1 MHKELLNQLQTDVL
15 PLISVF
21 NNDFGLV
28 GGTAIALH
36 LGHRKSID
44 FDLFTNKKFENG
56 EIVRKLLTQATIDST
71 IVDQLDQLT
80 VIVNQVKLT
89 FLYYPFPLEFINDF
103 EGIIKTPDLL
113 SLAAMK
119 AYTLGRRSKWKDYI
133 DLFFIFKKFSLREV
147 CDKANQIF
155 KTSFNEKLFREQLMF
170 FNDIDFTE
178 KINFVPEF
186 FVSDEEIKNTLQNI
200 SMSKND

>member
-15 PLISVF
+15 PLISGF

-36 LGHRKSID
+36 LGHRKSI
-44 FDLFTNKKFENG
+44 
-56 EIVRKLLTQATIDST
+56 
-71 IVDQLDQLT
+71 
-80 VIVNQVKLT
+80 
-89 FLYYPFPLEFINDF
+89 DF

-133 DLFFIFKKFSLREV
+133 DLFFIFKQYSLKQV
-147 CDKANQIF
+147 CDKAKQIF
-155 KTSFNEKLFREQLMF
+155 KEAFNEKLFREQLMF

-178 KINFVPEF
+178 KIDYVPEF
-186 FVSDEEIKNTLQNI
+186 LFPDEEIKNTLQNI
-200 SMSKND
+200 SLSNID

>member
-15 PLISVF
+15 PIISVF

-36 LGHRKSID
+36 FGHRKSID
-44 FDLFTNKKFENG
+44 FD
-56 EIVRKLLTQATIDST
+56 V
-71 IVDQLDQLT
+71 
-80 VIVNQVKLT
+80 
-89 FLYYPFPLEFINDF
+89 
-103 EGIIKTPDLL
+103 L

-133 DLFFIFKKFSLREV
+133 DLFFIFKQYSLKQV
-147 CDKANQIF
+147 CDKAKQIF
-155 KTSFNEKLFREQLMF
+155 KEAFNEKLFREQLMF

-178 KINFVPEF
+178 KIDFVTEF
-186 FVSDEEIKNTLQNI
+186 LVPDEKIKNTLQNI
-200 SMSKND
+200 SLSNID

>member
-15 PLISVF
+15 PIISVF

-56 EIVRKLLTQATIDST
+56 EIVKKLLAQATIDST

-80 VIVNQVKLT
+80 VVVNQVKLT
-89 FLYYPFPLEFINDF
+89 FLYFPFLLEFIDDF
-103 EGIIKTPDLL
+103 DGIIKTPDLL

-133 DLFFIFKKFSLREV
+133 DLFFIFKQYSLKQV
-147 CDKANQIF
+147 CDKAKQIF
-155 KTSFNEKLFREQLMF
+155 KEAFNEKLFREQLMF

-178 KINFVPEF
+178 KIDFVTEF
-186 FVSDEEIKNTLQNI
+186 LVPDEKIKNTLQNI
-200 SMSKND
+200 SLSNID